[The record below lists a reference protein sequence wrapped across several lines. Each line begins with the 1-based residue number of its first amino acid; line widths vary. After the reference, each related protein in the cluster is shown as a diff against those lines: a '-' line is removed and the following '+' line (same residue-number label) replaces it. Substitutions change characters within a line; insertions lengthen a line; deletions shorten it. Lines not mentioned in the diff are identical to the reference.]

1 MIMAE
6 TKELTCI
13 GCPMG
18 CQLEVEMDG
27 TGVTKVTGFLCK
39 KGELYA
45 KKEVTDPRR
54 IVTSIIPVIGGD
66 SDMVSVKTQSDIPK
80 SKMRDCVIAL
90 KGLTVTAPIQIGDIL
105 LENVCGTNVCII
117 ATKAVGRRIE

>member
-1 MIMAE
+1 MAE

-18 CQLEVEMDG
+18 CQLEVEFDE
-27 TGVTKVTGFLCK
+27 TGVKRVSGFLCK

-45 KKEVTDPRR
+45 HKEVTDPRR

-66 SDMVSVKTQSDIPK
+66 SEMVSVKTKGDIPK
-80 SKMRDCVIAL
+80 DKMRECVIAL
-90 KGLTVTAPIQIGDIL
+90 KGLTATAPIHIGDVL
-105 LENVCGTNVCII
+105 MENVCGTNVCII
-117 ATKAVGRRIE
+117 ATKAVERKTE